1 MRRKEKKNDALR
13 TLSKNPKRIYLFGN
27 GINNGVK
34 KETAKNSWEDIL
46 NTLNHEYAAD
56 KIDAIKKKPFPLAYD
71 EIINYNF
78 NLGKDDEVRIKTHI
92 QELIQLIPS
101 NDRYL
106 DLKYLNFDEILTTN
120 YDYNFEKSIHKGWER
135 KKNYGHQE
143 TSYSCY
149 RHQEVGGKLVWH
161 IHGEQDARGSILL
174 GFRHYISYASR
185 LKEEVHKQLQILKD
199 TNQKKRIKKKDPATK
214 PIYDSWATYF
224 FTEHVRIVGL
234 SMKQTE
240 YPLYWILAHR
250 YFLQQSHEN
259 YIIENKIE
267 YLIPSFSIGKNRQIL
282 EALTSYGVIIR
293 VIDIDKIGDYDS
305 FYKKVMNNETGKT
318 IDVYRDKEIL
328 DIFKKYKEQAN
339 E

>member
-1 MRRKEKKNDALR
+1 
-13 TLSKNPKRIYLFGN
+13 
-27 GINNGVK
+27 
-34 KETAKNSWEDIL
+34 
-46 NTLNHEYAAD
+46 
-56 KIDAIKKKPFPLAYD
+56 
-71 EIINYNF
+71 
-78 NLGKDDEVRIKTHI
+78 
-92 QELIQLIPS
+92 
-101 NDRYL
+101 
-106 DLKYLNFDEILTTN
+106 
-120 YDYNFEKSIHKGWER
+120 
-135 KKNYGHQE
+135 
-143 TSYSCY
+143 
-149 RHQEVGGKLVWH
+149 
-161 IHGEQDARGSILL
+161 
-174 GFRHYISYASR
+174 
-185 LKEEVHKQLQILKD
+185 
-199 TNQKKRIKKKDPATK
+199 
-214 PIYDSWATYF
+214 
-224 FTEHVRIVGL
+224 
-234 SMKQTE
+234 MKQTE